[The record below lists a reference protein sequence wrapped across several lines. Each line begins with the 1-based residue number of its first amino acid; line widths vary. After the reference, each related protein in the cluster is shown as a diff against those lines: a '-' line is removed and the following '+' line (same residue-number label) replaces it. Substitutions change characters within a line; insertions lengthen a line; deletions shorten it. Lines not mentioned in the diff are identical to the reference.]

1 MKFRQFLL
9 RLRSFIRYR
18 LYKRRYLSALREIDC
33 QTRENAAEIER
44 QRNYYE
50 RRLET
55 ERQKYE
61 SMLHASVDR
70 ALQAVKLLPISHVT
84 LDAAE
89 KAENI
94 LNSNIIEP
102 RDPEKEL
109 TGNVL
114 GYVLDAKEAFFE
126 AEAAEG
132 RSDAEIQRLWETK
145 FRDLAIANARDAI
158 R

>member
-1 MKFRQFLL
+1 MKLFLL
-9 RLRSFIRYR
+9 RMHSFIRYR
-18 LYKRRYLSALREIDC
+18 LYKRRYLRALREIDR

-50 RRLET
+50 RRLEI

-61 SMLHASVDR
+61 SMLHAGVDR
-70 ALQAVKLLPISHVT
+70 ALQAAKLLPISHVT

-94 LNSNIIEP
+94 LNSSIVEP

-114 GYVLDAKEAFFE
+114 GYVLDAKDAFFE

-132 RSDAEIQRLWETK
+132 RSDAEIQRLWETR
-145 FRDLAIANARDAI
+145 FRDLAIANAKDAI
-158 R
+158 M